1 MESKP
6 IFRHKSIKITA
17 FRRYFIS
24 GHFRFS
30 LSPTFL
36 CKHRRLFSD
45 NISGG
50 RGKCRESGLAYSG
63 YGQPAARILVFLGKP
78 ETNA

>member
-6 IFRHKSIKITA
+6 IFRRKSIKITV
-17 FRRYFIS
+17 FRCYFIS
-24 GHFRFS
+24 GISF
-30 LSPTFL
+30 SPTFL
-36 CKHRRLFSD
+36 CKHKHPLSD

-50 RGKCRESGLAYSG
+50 SGECKESGLADSG
-63 YGQPAARILVFLGKP
+63 CSQPAARIPVFQGKP